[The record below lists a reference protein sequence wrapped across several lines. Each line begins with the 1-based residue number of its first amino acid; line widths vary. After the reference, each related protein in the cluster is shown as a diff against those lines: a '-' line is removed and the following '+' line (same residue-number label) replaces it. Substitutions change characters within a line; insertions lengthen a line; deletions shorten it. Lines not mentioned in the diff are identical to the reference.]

1 MTVISGLPNNAKR
14 VRKDTTGGAAT
25 LGKST
30 NMPTNATTPNIA
42 TNPKVRRQ
50 FNNAAINTPN
60 DTPTTLAIVMP
71 PRTVESA
78 WPRFS
83 YGTIIVTT
91 NNPLGLY
98 THALPAPKI

>member
-50 FNNAAINTPN
+50 FNHAAINTPN
-60 DTPTTLAIVMP
+60 GTPTTLAIVMP
-71 PRTVESA
+71 PRTVENA

-83 YGTIIVTT
+83 WGTSIVST
-91 NNPLGLY
+91 NN
-98 THALPAPKI
+98 ALAVYNYP